1 MSDLGN
7 RDIMET
13 NIRLEDDQIRHL
25 YTLQRG
31 IKRLEAL
38 GETVSVDRNMDL
50 NKINEIPEYCYL
62 VKKGRVMCYEI
73 TLNGEQRVYSFM
85 EQDSIFLEDC
95 MLLDRP
101 SPVLFRTIVPS
112 VLVRI
117 HKCTLK
123 HAFKNDIDIVMDV
136 CMSLAEKFLS
146 AMAQVRSGQQRSA
159 EWRICRL
166 IQIFMEHYGTQYD
179 GKILISQKISQQMIA
194 DMLGMNR
201 VTVSKKFKELR
212 DLSLLEQINSYI
224 CIRSAEAL
232 EKHMELMK

>member
-1 MSDLGN
+1 MADFRNKDSEGLYAKS
-7 RDIMET
+7 
-13 NIRLEDDQIRHL
+13 EDDQIRHL

-38 GETVSVDRNMDL
+38 GEIVAVDKNIDL
-50 NKINEIPEYCYL
+50 NIINEVPEYCYL
-62 VKKGRVMCYEI
+62 VKTGRVICYEF
-73 TLNGEQRVYSFM
+73 TLGGEQRVYSFM
-85 EQDSIFLEDC
+85 EQNSIFLEDC

-101 SPVLFRTIVPS
+101 SPVLFRTIVPY

-117 HKCTLK
+117 HKCALK
-123 HAFKNDIDIVMDV
+123 HAFKNDIDVVMDV
-136 CMSLAEKFLS
+136 CMALAEKFLS

-166 IQIFMEHYGTQYD
+166 IQIFMEHYGTLYD
-179 GKILISQKISQQMIA
+179 GKILISEKISQQMIA

-224 CIRSAEAL
+224 CIRSADAL
-232 EKHMELMK
+232 AKHMELMK